1 METHLLA
8 LGADKVVDDMTMG
21 GRREGG
27 EGGKRN
33 ERVVRGGGGEQ
44 SLSFDI
50 VAVTTVHKSIVNR
63 VLYSGCTGIQVTMVS
78 QIHMHVHVATT

>member
-33 ERVVRGGGGEQ
+33 ERVVRGGGEGNNH
-44 SLSFDI
+44 L
-50 VAVTTVHKSIVNR
+50 
-63 VLYSGCTGIQVTMVS
+63 VLI
-78 QIHMHVHVATT
+78 